1 MFPDENIRSPPPKDK
16 TVVSGASAAPA
27 APVQSTR
34 SYLYSFIPGTGS
46 AASGNTTPTRSSFE
60 QPSNNPN
67 DPSFD
72 PSLPRTGTADS
83 SFSTNA
89 PPPNLSREKNRL
101 TLRSFLRSLLSSPAV
116 SNSPVLRSF
125 LLSGPVTLTPTETVD
140 AKRREDADR
149 VREEGRK
156 RFKLEA
162 ARRVED
168 LRGSIKEMK
177 GDMLASGGVREVFE
191 VVKRTSNVKDLPE
204 GYQKVLEYGRIQ

>member
-1 MFPDENIRSPPPKDK
+1 MFPEENIRSPPPKDK

-34 SYLYSFIPGTGS
+34 SYLYSFIPGTG
-46 AASGNTTPTRSSFE
+46 AASGTTTPTRTSFDTN
-60 QPSNNPN
+60 PTNDPN
-67 DPSFD
+67 DPAFD

-101 TLRSFLRSLLSSPAV
+101 TLRSFLRSLLSSPLV

-125 LLSGPVTLTPTETVD
+125 LLSGPATLTAGETAD

-156 RFKLEA
+156 RFKREA
-162 ARRVED
+162 ERRVED
-168 LRGSIKEMK
+168 LRGSIREMRE
-177 GDMLASGGVREVFE
+177 DMLASGGVRGVFE
-191 VVKRTSNVKDLPE
+191 VVKKTSDVRDLPE
-204 GYQKVLEYGRIQ
+204 GYQKVLEYGRIS